1 MGKEIAIDEERCTL
15 MLLEDDPLCMMEVH
29 VDVDDEGVLNLY
41 NLRNIPVQAE
51 DGGSLTM
58 HQEEEAFR
66 VISD

>member
-1 MGKEIAIDEERCTL
+1 